1 MPLLLKL
8 TAFFNETLESG
19 NGLAARRVLD
29 EFQAAEVHTSI
40 LLRGI
45 EGFGAHHRLHSELH
59 EVGTLN
65 QPVAAIAVDSEP
77 RIRELLPAVERVLT
91 RGLVTLERATTPEA
105 AQAAGHDPAAPA
117 RLTLFCG
124 RADRYRGGSAA
135 RAVIAGMR
143 AAGAHGAVA
152 YLGVDGTV
160 AGSRERATILSA
172 NRAVPVMVV
181 GFGPLEAMLGEIAD
195 ACRAISEPH
204 VLVER
209 VSMLKVNGGHLGD
222 LPDVDAGADLWEKLT
237 VYAAGDASRDGRPLH
252 YHLVEALRQSGAA
265 GATSLRGTWGFRGG
279 EQPHGDRAL
288 ALGRRA
294 PVATITVDRPTAIR
308 DRWPIVDAATADH
321 GMVIRELVPALV
333 HG

>member
-1 MPLLLKL
+1 MPDLLKL
-8 TAFFNETLESG
+8 TAFFNETLPSG
-19 NGLAARRVLD
+19 SGLAARRVLD

-45 EGFGAHHRLHSELH
+45 EGFGSHHRLHSELH
-59 EVGTLN
+59 EAGTLN
-65 QPVAAIAVDSEP
+65 QPVTAIAVDEEP
-77 RIRELLPAVERVLT
+77 RIRELAPRVMEVLS
-91 RGLVTLERATTPEA
+91 RGLVTLERATTADA
-105 AQAAGHDPAAPA
+105 APTAGHDPSAPA
-117 RLTLFCG
+117 RVTVFCG
-124 RADRYRGGSAA
+124 RADRYQGGSAA

-160 AGSRERATILSA
+160 AGRRQRATLLSA

-181 GFGPLEAMLGEIAD
+181 GFGPLDSMLREIGDPCA
-195 ACRAISEPH
+195 AIPEPH

-222 LPDVDAGADLWEKLT
+222 LPAVAGDGELWEKLT
-237 VYAAGDASRDGRPLH
+237 VYAAGDASHDGRPLH
-252 YHLVEALRQSGAA
+252 YHLVEALRRSGAA
-265 GATSLRGTWGFRGG
+265 GATSLRGTWGFRGD
-279 EQPHGDRAL
+279 EEPHGDRAL

-308 DRWPIVDAATADH
+308 QRWPIVDEATADH
-321 GMVIRELVPALV
+321 GMVIRELVPAL
-333 HG
+333 HR